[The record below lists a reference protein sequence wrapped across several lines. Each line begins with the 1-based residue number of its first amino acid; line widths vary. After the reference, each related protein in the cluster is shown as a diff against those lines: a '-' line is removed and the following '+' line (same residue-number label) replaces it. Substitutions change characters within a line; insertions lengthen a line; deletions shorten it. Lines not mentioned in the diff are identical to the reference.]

1 MTGLR
6 GRCPRCGRGRLFQG
20 FPQLRPRCEVC
31 GLDYAFADPADGPAF
46 LAISIGGVP
55 STALEHR
62 TDPEGRVSDPK
73 GHGSEKWIRFSLARP
88 AGSVLTDA
96 LIQEESI
103 GWIPK
108 GQVHFSRPM
117 L

>member
-1 MTGLR
+1 MINRPTLITTRAFFGEVDPVRRQQCGTGKTR
-6 GRCPRCGRGRLFQG
+6 DDSAPVE
-20 FPQLRPRCEVC
+20 P
-31 GLDYAFADPADGPAF
+31 
-46 LAISIGGVP
+46 
-55 STALEHR
+55 ALEHR

-73 GHGSEKWIRFSLARP
+73 GHVSDPKGHVSEKWIRFSLARP